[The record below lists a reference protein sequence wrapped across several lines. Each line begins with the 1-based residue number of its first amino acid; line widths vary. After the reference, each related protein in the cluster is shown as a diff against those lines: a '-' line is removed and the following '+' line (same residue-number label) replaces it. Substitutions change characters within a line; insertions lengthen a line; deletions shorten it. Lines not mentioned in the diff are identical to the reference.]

1 MRGSPALPA
10 LLAVL
15 VPLAGCGRVGP
26 IQPPGPPS
34 ALVYPRAYPYF
45 PPGAVPGAA
54 AVPAESLT
62 PGAPTAEQ
70 PVERGDIPI
79 ARPASPR

>member
-10 LLAVL
+10 LLALL

-34 ALVYPRAYPYF
+34 ALIYPRAYPYL

-54 AVPAESLT
+54 APAQSLT